1 MNLRKYLLFLFF
13 ALGSLSV
20 KAQWLGGTTQLAGTS
35 SKLFLANNTCP
46 LNYDTSILFY
56 HGGNYGSYGS
66 NLLNSITCPVILD
79 TASSFYH
86 GGNYGSYATNNIL
99 PSVCGINIDST
110 VIFYR
115 GGNYGSY
122 SNTLISASG
131 CNYILDTSVIFYQG
145 GNYGSYA
152 TNLISATACPIPQP
166 TNIYMGGTSSNN
178 APGSLV
184 NTSSNN
190 TAGPFMTSIDNPSIT
205 NGNCVTLTT
214 TGTGATSYSWV
225 PSTGL
230 SNPAIL
236 SPIANPTTTTT
247 YTLTATGSSAGCR
260 AVYSVTVNVL
270 TGNESGTSFRY
281 PSSTIST
288 SVTTPQSVILTGI
301 TGGAFSTTSAN
312 LKINTVNGDITPN
325 TSTAGTYTINYIY
338 GSCSNTVS
346 SSVVITSG
354 AANNGEVNY
363 PNFYLGATS
372 ASTPKLF
379 NTQGAC
385 IAPLDYTL
393 MIYTGATTG
402 AATAKQIL
410 TQAACQNNIDYSVSF
425 YVGGTSANTQNK
437 FLMQGACTPYIN
449 PSNTI
454 FMGGTSVGTGKL
466 RLDNAYCNYPVGDNF
481 YIGGSGTGYGNGSL
495 TPTTGANAGTTV
507 VTISD
512 VSICPSGTVTLT
524 TTGATNYTWT
534 PAVGLSST
542 LVASPIASPVTTTTY
557 TVVGTGGVG
566 CVNKAIVTVTVL
578 TDTITQISFG
588 GNRFDETDITVKKVN
603 YLAGPLSG
611 TFTVVPTTGLY
622 MDLSAGTFIPGY
634 SSSGS
639 YTINYNYNK
648 SGCNYVKPVNIVVS
662 TVPPAITYPNP
673 STFYLNYGNTTVS
686 PINSGGVA
694 YGYKL
699 IDSLPTGLTMN
710 VVSGV
715 ISGTPTSILTN
726 AKIRVLAFNYNKGGD
741 KNYSDTATINLT
753 VRKPVISS
761 TTTQIDGLTGTY
773 GNASTASTLNVS
785 GAYIIQNVIVTPPNS
800 FEVSTNASSGFAN
813 TVSLAQS
820 GGSLTNT
827 NVYIRL
833 KSNAPVGSYSG
844 TVKLTSYAADTISI
858 PMATNNVTAAPLT
871 VTAAYFQKF
880 YGSTLVLGAG
890 NTNFTTSGIANNE
903 TIGSVTL
910 TASGGTGA
918 DDAPGLYDITP
929 TAATGGTFSAT
940 NYIITYIP
948 GQFEVMYSLYNFNM
962 NGNTSNW
969 VQGKV
974 PIPKITAGIISNI
987 TSSGATYDAKVS
999 SAYSKLT
1006 RKGIC
1011 WSTNINPDITTNV
1024 IDDGIKATGAIS
1036 IDLTGLNTGTSY
1048 YVRTFVT
1055 IGNYTYYGPN
1065 VKFTTTL

>member
-1 MNLRKYLLFLFF
+1 MNLRKYLLFLLFII
-13 ALGSLSV
+13 GTLSV
-20 KAQWLGGTTQLAGTS
+20 KAQWLGGTSGTGTNIKLILA
-35 SKLFLANNTCP
+35 ANTCN
-46 LNYDTSILFY
+46 LTYDSSVIFY
-56 HGGNYGSYGS
+56 HGGNYGNYGT
-66 NLLNSITCPVILD
+66 NTLNNISCPFILD

-86 GGNYGSYATNNIL
+86 GGNYGGYMTNNIL
-99 PSVCGINIDST
+99 PSVCGINIDSS

-131 CNYILDTSVIFYQG
+131 CNYILDTSVLFYRG
-145 GNYGSYA
+145 GNYGTYA
-152 TNLISATACPIPQP
+152 TDLISAKACPIPDP
-166 TNIYMGGTSSNN
+166 TNIFMGGTSSNN
-178 APGSLV
+178 APGNLI
-184 NTSSNN
+184 NTTSNN
-190 TAGPFMTSIDNPSIT
+190 TSGPFMTSINDPSIT

-214 TGTGATSYSWV
+214 TGTGASSYSWA
-225 PSTGL
+225 PTAGL
-230 SNPAIL
+230 NNAAIL
-236 SPIANPTTTTT
+236 SPIANPSTTTT
-247 YTLTATGSSAGCR
+247 YTLTATGTSAGCR

-288 SVTTPQSVILTGI
+288 SVTTPQTVILTGI
-301 TGGAFSTTSAN
+301 TGGAFSVTSSN
-312 LKINTVNGDITPN
+312 LKINTVTGDITPN
-325 TSTAGTYTINYIY
+325 TSTPGTYTVNYSY

-346 SSVVITSG
+346 TSVLITTNTT
-354 AANNGEVNY
+354 NNGEVNF

-379 NTQGAC
+379 NNQGSC

-393 MIYTGATTG
+393 MIYAGGTTG
-402 AATAKQIL
+402 AAAAKQIV
-410 TQAACQNNIDYSVSF
+410 TQVACLNNIDYSVSF
-425 YVGGTSANTQNK
+425 YVGGTSAITQNK
-437 FLMQGACTPYIN
+437 FLTQGACTPYIN

-454 FMGGTSVGTGKL
+454 FMGGTSAGLARLK
-466 RLDNAYCNYPVGDNF
+466 LDNTYCNYPVGDNF
-481 YIGGSGTGYGNGSL
+481 YMGGSGAGYGNGFL

-507 VTISD
+507 VTLSD

-542 LVASPIASPVTTTTY
+542 LVGSPIASPLSTTTY
-557 TVVGTGGVG
+557 TVVGSGGVG
-566 CVNKAIVTVTVL
+566 CVNKATVTVTVL
-578 TDTITQISFG
+578 TDTVTQISYG
-588 GNRFDETDITVKKVN
+588 GNRFDETELSVKKVN

-622 MDLSAGTFIPGY
+622 MDIPTGSFIPGY

-639 YTINYNYNK
+639 YTINYNYVK
-648 SGCNYVKPVNIVVS
+648 SGCNYIKPVNITIS

-673 STFYLNYGNTTVS
+673 STFYLNYGNTSVS

-694 YGYKL
+694 FGYKL

-710 VVSGV
+710 IVSGV
-715 ISGTPTSILTN
+715 ISGTPTSLLTN

-741 KNYSDTATINLT
+741 KNYSDTATMNLT

-761 TTTQIDGLTGTY
+761 STSSIDGLNGTY
-773 GNASTASTLNVS
+773 GNVSSGSTLNVS
-785 GAYIIQNVIVTPPNS
+785 GSYIIQNVIVTPPNS
-800 FEVSTNASSGFAN
+800 FEVSTNASTGFAN

-880 YGSTLVLGAG
+880 YGSTLVLGTG

-903 TIGSVTL
+903 TIGSITL
-910 TASGGTGA
+910 TAAGGTGA
-918 DDAPGLYDITP
+918 DDSPGLYDITP

-940 NYIITYIP
+940 NYNITYIP

-974 PIPKITAGIISNI
+974 PIPKITAGVISNI

-1024 IDDGIKATGAIS
+1024 ITDGVKATGPMS
-1036 IDLTGLNTGTSY
+1036 LDLTGLNTGTSY